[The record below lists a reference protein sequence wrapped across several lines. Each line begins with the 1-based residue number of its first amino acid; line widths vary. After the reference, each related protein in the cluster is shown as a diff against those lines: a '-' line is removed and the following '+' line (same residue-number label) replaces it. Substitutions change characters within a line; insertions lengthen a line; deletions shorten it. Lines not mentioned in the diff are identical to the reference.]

1 MSTHINAKAG
11 EIAEVVLMPGDPL
24 RAKFVA
30 ENFLE
35 NAVCYN
41 EVRGMYGFTGTYKG
55 VRVSVQGSGMGIP
68 SFMIYANEL
77 LAEYG
82 VKIVLRIG
90 TCGAISKKV
99 QVRDIILGM
108 SANTTSA
115 INKTRFMGY
124 DFAPTADFSLL
135 KTAYDIAV
143 EKGFQEKTHVAP
155 ILSTDEFY
163 GHDEGLDEIYAE
175 YGVLGVE
182 MEAAGLYTL
191 APKYGAKA
199 LAILTVSDHLITGE
213 ATSAEERQK
222 TFTDMMEIALET
234 AVAKL

>member
-82 VKIVLRIG
+82 VTNAL
-90 TCGAISKKV
+90 TAS
-99 QVRDIILGM
+99 D
-108 SANTTSA
+108 
-115 INKTRFMGY
+115 Y
-124 DFAPTADFSLL
+124 TADGILEVLL
-135 KTAYDIAV
+135 AD
-143 EKGFQEKTHVAP
+143 
-155 ILSTDEFY
+155 
-163 GHDEGLDEIYAE
+163 
-175 YGVLGVE
+175 
-182 MEAAGLYTL
+182 
-191 APKYGAKA
+191 
-199 LAILTVSDHLITGE
+199 
-213 ATSAEERQK
+213 RN
-222 TFTDMMEIALET
+222 EIAR
-234 AVAKL
+234 

>member
-1 MSTHINAKAG
+1 
-11 EIAEVVLMPGDPL
+11 
-24 RAKFVA
+24 
-30 ENFLE
+30 
-35 NAVCYN
+35 
-41 EVRGMYGFTGTYKG
+41 
-55 VRVSVQGSGMGIP
+55 
-68 SFMIYANEL
+68 
-77 LAEYG
+77 
-82 VKIVLRIG
+82 
-90 TCGAISKKV
+90 
-99 QVRDIILGM
+99 
-108 SANTTSA
+108 
-115 INKTRFMGY
+115 MGY
-124 DFAPTADFSLL
+124 DFAPTADCSLL
-135 KTAYDIAV
+135 KTAYDIAG
-143 EKGFQEKTHVAP
+143 EQGFQEKTHVAP